1 MEVISVILMFVFG
14 NMNDQNHQMT
24 QYIPM
29 QSLSSC
35 MKEVRLLKKK
45 QTDYTK
51 DALCSPGIVEIRD
64 GEVIALYNEVP
75 EGATMIKKD
84 ISKEAFERWTL
95 KAKEKW
101 DKDKSD

>member
-1 MEVISVILMFVFG
+1 MEVISIIVMFMFG
-14 NMNDQNHQMT
+14 NMNDQKHQMT

-29 QSLSSC
+29 ESLSSC
-35 MKEVRLLKKK
+35 MKEVRILKKQ

-51 DALCSPGIVEIRD
+51 DAFCSPAIVEIKD
-64 GEVIALYNEVP
+64 GEVIALYNEIP
-75 EGATMIKKD
+75 DGAKLVKKD

-101 DKDKSD
+101 ERD

>member
-51 DALCSPGIVEIRD
+51 DAFCSPGIVEIKD
-64 GEVIALYNEVP
+64 GEVIALYNEIP
-75 EGATMIKKD
+75 EGATMVKKD
-84 ISKEAFERWTL
+84 ISVEAFQRWTL

-101 DKDKSD
+101 NKDKSD

>member
-51 DALCSPGIVEIRD
+51 DAFCSPGIVEIKD
-64 GEVIALYNEVP
+64 DEVIKLYNEVP
-75 EGATMIKKD
+75 EGATLVKK
-84 ISKEAFERWTL
+84 KVTREAFQKWTL

-101 DKDKSD
+101 EKN